1 VDTHFHEKGISI
13 VGDFPRQASAS
24 STIPASHMLKEAYQ
38 NLHPALRSICG
49 KNSFP
54 PDDGTL
60 LTQTIKESNYKL
72 FAASDASYK
81 EGRATHAWIISTGK
95 IADITNPWFN
105 VHGSGPVHGLSQ
117 LLSST
122 RGELQGIASFTIMS
136 RLISTVCNSSCSI
149 SAICDN
155 RGVIHK
161 CSSGS
166 YNSLR
171 SHRRPNIDLN
181 ITQKNQIIPKKMVLS
196 WVKGHADKQPWF
208 TNKDLQAQKMSR
220 DEIYNIW

>member
-1 VDTHFHEKGISI
+1 MEDELTLFKIQTTSRTHFNTIYQNVPHACDVSNNDRDFFPVDTHFHEKGISI

-24 STIPASHMLKEAYQ
+24 STIPASHMLKEAHQ

-49 KNSFP
+49 KISFP

-60 LTQTIKESNYKL
+60 LTQTITESYHKL

-105 VHGSGPVHGLSQ
+105 IHGSGPVHELSQ
-117 LLSST
+117 HLSST
-122 RGELQGIASFTIMS
+122 RGELQGITSFTIML
-136 RLISTVCNSSCSI
+136 RLFFTVCNSSCSI

-161 CSSGS
+161 CT
-166 YNSLR
+166 
-171 SHRRPNIDLN
+171 SH
-181 ITQKNQIIPKKMVLS
+181 KKL
-196 WVKGHADKQPWF
+196 K
-208 TNKDLQAQKMSR
+208 
-220 DEIYNIW
+220 